1 MERQVPDVFDVFALG
16 QQGEGRRGG
25 VNKSNLAAPWEPR
38 MREQGTK
45 WAQRRFFN
53 FELLTP
59 TAGGKLVRI

>member
-25 VNKSNLAAPWEPR
+25 GNKSDLAAPWEPR

-45 WAQRRFFN
+45 WAQRRFFT
-53 FELLTP
+53 FELSNFLNF
-59 TAGGKLVRI
+59 L

>member
-25 VNKSNLAAPWEPR
+25 VNKINLAAPWEPR

-45 WAQRRFFN
+45 WAQRRFFT
-53 FELLTP
+53 F
-59 TAGGKLVRI
+59 